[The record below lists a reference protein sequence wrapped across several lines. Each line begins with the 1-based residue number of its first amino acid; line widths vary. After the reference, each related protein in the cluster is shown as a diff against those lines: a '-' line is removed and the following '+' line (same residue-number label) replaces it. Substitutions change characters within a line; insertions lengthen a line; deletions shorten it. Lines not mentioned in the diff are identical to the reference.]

1 MLRRPCSFF
10 LLSSHHLTISL
21 ASKLLLAR
29 GVLPVNWLADV
40 VNYSVMQV
48 VKTVFFMGVLLFLVL
63 MGLDN
68 RGMVNFQLSP
78 VLRQEIRQPAAL
90 MYFGFFAVGVITGTL
105 AAVGQKKPSAG
116 KSNKPA

>member
-1 MLRRPCSFF
+1 
-10 LLSSHHLTISL
+10 
-21 ASKLLLAR
+21 
-29 GVLPVNWLADV
+29 
-40 VNYSVMQV
+40 MQV

-105 AAVGQKKPSAG
+105 AAVGQKKQSAG
-116 KSNKPA
+116 KPNKPA